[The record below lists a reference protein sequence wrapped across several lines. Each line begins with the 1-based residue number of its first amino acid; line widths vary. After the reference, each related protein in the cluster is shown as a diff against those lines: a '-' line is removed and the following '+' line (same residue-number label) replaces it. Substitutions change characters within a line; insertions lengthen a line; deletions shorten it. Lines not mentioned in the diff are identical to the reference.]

1 MAILSLSVGISWRMR
16 VCQKDHLE
24 RKDERL
30 QKIVEVTK
38 GGEI

>member
-1 MAILSLSVGISWRMR
+1 MR

-30 QKIVEVTK
+30 QKIVEVRK
-38 GGEI
+38 GGGGNLGCMFCVKTISV